1 VGQRFA
7 KGAGG
12 VQPGQRGVNVLGMHL
27 LDSLRG
33 NLAGFRGTL
42 QPDQPLA
49 PIVWFR
55 AGGPA
60 EILAMPA
67 DAEDLAFLMGA
78 LPAEIPV
85 TVFGL
90 GSNLLVRD
98 GGVPGVVVRLSARG
112 FGQVAIDGSRIR
124 VGAALADKR
133 VAATAYEA
141 GLGGFAFYHGIP
153 GGIGGALRMN
163 AGANGV
169 ETRDRVVEVVAID
182 RRGERHVL
190 SNADMGYSY
199 RHAAAPDDFIFV
211 EAVYEGVPADRDAIR
226 AEMDAVQEHREAAQP
241 VKSRTGGST
250 FKNPDPPGTPIQRRA
265 WQLID
270 AAGCRGLRV
279 GEAQVSE
286 MHCNFLLNT
295 GAASGHDL
303 ELLGETVR
311 ARVLESSGV
320 RLEWE
325 IERMGRFGATGSVQ
339 PFLGLVG

>member
-1 VGQRFA
+1 MS
-7 KGAGG
+7 GADLLA
-12 VQPGQRGVNVLGMHL
+12 RLGDKL
-27 LDSLRG
+27 S
-33 NLAGFRGTL
+33 GFRGSL
-42 QPDQPLA
+42 QADQPLA

-60 EILAMPA
+60 DVLALPA
-67 DAEDLAFLMGA
+67 DEEDLAFLMQA
-78 LPAEIPV
+78 LPDEIPV

-90 GSNLLVRD
+90 GSNMLVRD
-98 GGVPGVVVRLSARG
+98 GGVEGVVVRLSARG
-112 FGQVAIDGSRIR
+112 FGKAEIEGNRLR

-133 VAATAYEA
+133 VAAHALEA

-169 ETRDRVVEVVAID
+169 ETRERVVEVVAID

-190 SNADMGYSY
+190 SNADLGYSY
-199 RHAAAPDDFIFV
+199 RHSSAPEDLVFV
-211 EAVYEGVPADRDAIR
+211 EAVLEGLPENREKIR

-250 FKNPDPPGTPIQRRA
+250 FKNPDPPGTPNQRSA
-265 WQLID
+265 WRLID

-279 GEAQVSE
+279 GDAQVSE
-286 MHCNFLLNT
+286 MHCNFLLNV

-311 ARVLESSGV
+311 ARVLENSGV

-325 IERMGRFGATGSVQ
+325 IKRMGRFGESGVVE
-339 PFLGLVG
+339 PFLGRG

>member
-1 VGQRFA
+1 M
-7 KGAGG
+7 
-12 VQPGQRGVNVLGMHL
+12 NDHL
-27 LDSLRG
+27 LDRLRE
-33 NLAGFRGTL
+33 NLAGFRGSL
-42 QPDQPLA
+42 QADQALSPV
-49 PIVWFR
+49 VWFR

-60 EILAMPA
+60 EILAMPSDEA
-67 DAEDLAFLMGA
+67 DLALLMRA
-78 LPAEIPV
+78 LPDDIPV

-98 GGVPGVVVRLSARG
+98 GGVEGVVVRLSGRG
-112 FGQVAIDGSRIR
+112 FGKAETDGSRVR
-124 VGAALADKR
+124 VGAALADRR
-133 VAATAYEA
+133 VAAHALGA
-141 GLGGFAFYHGIP
+141 GIGGFAFYHGIP

-190 SNADMGYSY
+190 KSAELGYSY
-199 RHAAAPDDFIFV
+199 RHSSAPDDFIFV
-211 EAVYEGVPADRDAIR
+211 EAVFEGAPEEPQKIR
-226 AEMDAVQEHREAAQP
+226 AAMDAVQKHRETAQP

-250 FKNPDPPGTPIQRRA
+250 FKNPDPPGTPNQRSA
-265 WQLID
+265 WKLID

-279 GEAQVSE
+279 GDAQVSE

-311 ARVLESSGV
+311 ARVLEDSGV
-320 RLEWE
+320 RLDWE
-325 IERMGRFGATGSVQ
+325 IKRMGRFGDSGVVE
-339 PFLGLVG
+339 PFLGRG